1 MRSRI
6 LCISGHPDD
15 ARRLSEMLH
24 ALPLVLD
31 QVGSVQQARA
41 QLQVHEYDAVLTEA
55 TLPDGKWLDVLH
67 LVRESPREMAVIVT
81 DPKADTR
88 LWAEILNLGAFDLL
102 TQPYHEPE
110 VRRILY
116 NACSRFESAAAAA
129 V

>member
-81 DPKADTR
+81 DPNADTR

-102 TQPYHEPE
+102 AQPYHEPE

-116 NACSRFESAAAAA
+116 NACSRFEYAAAA

>member
-24 ALPLVLD
+24 ALPLVID
-31 QVGSVQQARA
+31 QVDSVRQARA
-41 QLQVHEYDAVLTEA
+41 QLQLQEYDTVLTEA
-55 TLPDGKWLDVLH
+55 VLSDGKWLDVLH
-67 LVRESPREMAVIVT
+67 LVRENPRQMAVIVT
-81 DPKADTR
+81 DAKTDTR
-88 LWAEILNLGAFDLL
+88 LWAEVLNLGAYDLL
-102 TQPYHEPE
+102 AQPYHEPE

-116 NACSRFESAAAAA
+116 NACSRFESSMAA

>member
-31 QVGSVQQARA
+31 QVGSVRQARA
-41 QLQVHEYDAVLTEA
+41 QLRQQEYDAVLTEA
-55 TLPDGKWLDVLH
+55 VLSDGKWLDVLH

-81 DPKADTR
+81 DAQADTR
-88 LWAEILNLGAFDLL
+88 LWAEVLNLGAFDLL
-102 TQPYHEPE
+102 AQPYNEPE
-110 VRRILY
+110 VRRILS
-116 NACSRFESAAAAA
+116 NACSRFVASAAA

>member
-24 ALPLVLD
+24 ALPLVVD
-31 QVGSVQQARA
+31 QVDSVRQARA
-41 QLQVHEYDAVLTEA
+41 QLQLHEYDAVLTEA
-55 TLPDGKWLDVLH
+55 SLPDGKWLDVLH
-67 LVRESPREMAVIVT
+67 LVRENPRQMAVIVT
-81 DPKADTR
+81 DAKADTR
-88 LWAEILNLGAFDLL
+88 LWAEVLNLGGYDLL
-102 TQPYHEPE
+102 AQPYREPE

-116 NACSRFESAAAAA
+116 NACSRFESSMAA